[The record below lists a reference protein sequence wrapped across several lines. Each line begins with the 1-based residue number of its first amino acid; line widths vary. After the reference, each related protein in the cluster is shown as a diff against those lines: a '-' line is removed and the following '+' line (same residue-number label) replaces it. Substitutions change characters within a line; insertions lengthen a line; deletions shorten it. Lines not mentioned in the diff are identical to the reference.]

1 MNVFFLYP
9 EYLFLLFLVPLL
21 TLLHWV
27 SLRIRRKRV
36 IKFANFDAVA
46 RIKGIELYSKN
57 VTSLV
62 ITCCILLLLIFSI
75 ARPTLEYEARTSSVA
90 FVVAIDNSRSMEAR
104 DIEPTRFDAAK
115 ESAMSFH
122 DYLPSGTAMGVV
134 SFSGNSV
141 IEQTVTKDRALIER
155 AISNL
160 DFSSLGGT
168 DLAEAVEASSNMLNK
183 YSKKSIILISDG
195 QLNVGTIENAIEYA
209 KARNVQVNTIAVG
222 TREGGQT
229 SYGISTVD
237 EDSLKS
243 LAYNTGGLFF
253 FVTQKNELRLSLK
266 KIAEIEPGVVQQEI
280 TSYLIIISIILF
292 FIEYA
297 LINAKLME
305 FP

>member
-1 MNVFFLYP
+1 
-9 EYLFLLFLVPLL
+9 
-21 TLLHWV
+21 
-27 SLRIRRKRV
+27 
-36 IKFANFDAVA
+36 
-46 RIKGIELYSKN
+46 
-57 VTSLV
+57 
-62 ITCCILLLLIFSI
+62 
-75 ARPTLEYEARTSSVA
+75 
-90 FVVAIDNSRSMEAR
+90 
-104 DIEPTRFDAAK
+104 
-115 ESAMSFH
+115 
-122 DYLPSGTAMGVV
+122 
-134 SFSGNSV
+134 
-141 IEQTVTKDRALIER
+141 
-155 AISNL
+155 
-160 DFSSLGGT
+160 
-168 DLAEAVEASSNMLNK
+168 MLNK